1 MEHSHHDIHLLHA
14 EKGLASSSSRVFSS
28 KDIRVPP
35 KSEEHKLFNFSMPGD
50 SRKTPEILVN

>member
-1 MEHSHHDIHLLHA
+1 MEHGHHDIHLLHA
-14 EKGLASSSSRVFSS
+14 EEGLASSSSRVLSS

-35 KSEEHKLFNFSMPGD
+35 KSEEHKLFNFSMSGD